1 MNDSSSFMKRW
12 IRLFILQL
20 RRNLYVSATIAT
32 LLCSYL
38 ALNQVSL
45 PVQRCAAV
53 KVTSKLRTRLT
64 GLVRR
69 PKGFQTESSPQEATP
84 DNEAEISFCQL
95 NQLAR
100 YWTGQYSSAVEDCW
114 FTNARRPQDSLGASS
129 CNGRW
134 LATTQTLTLRTRKA
148 LNHEQDH
155 SAVDLVVPIRF
166 QHCHRGWHQRYS
178 LDSRARRLA
187 CCRGHQAQGGQ
198 GANEW
203 ERTAAIRF
211 CQQPSKARS
220 IRVCQKWRARPLRSI
235 NCP

>member
-114 FTNARRPQDSLGASS
+114 FTNARRAQDSLGASIAMVS
-129 CNGRW
+129 GWQRLRRW
-134 LATTQTLTLRTRKA
+134 HCAHEKRLTMSKTILPSISLFRFGFNIAIADGISVTLLI
-148 LNHEQDH
+148 L
-155 SAVDLVVPIRF
+155 VLVV
-166 QHCHRGWHQRYS
+166 
-178 LDSRARRLA
+178 
-187 CCRGHQAQGGQ
+187 
-198 GANEW
+198 
-203 ERTAAIRF
+203 
-211 CQQPSKARS
+211 
-220 IRVCQKWRARPLRSI
+220 
-235 NCP
+235 